1 MSEKKERMRMR
12 KPSFKTVEKNLAH
25 YARKMDC
32 QLWNLGNGVYALF
45 DCKMGYIAINHATRQ
60 RIANEVYYWVS
71 ASK

>member
-1 MSEKKERMRMR
+1 MRMR

-25 YARKMDC
+25 YARKMGC
-32 QLWNLGNGVYALF
+32 QLWNHGNGSYSLF
-45 DCKMGYIAINHATRQ
+45 DCKMGYISINSATRQ